1 MFESHLYNLTINYQ
15 ENFINLSTLGNF
27 CCYNQNFY
35 VIKFLNNRFIIMTG
49 IVITS
54 AKRSAIGKFMGG
66 LSQYSAPKLGSL
78 IINSIIAETNLSKD
92 LIDEVIM
99 GQVLTGGS
107 GQNPARQASML
118 SNLPEKV
125 SALTINQV
133 CGSGLRSVAIAAQSI
148 LSGQSEIIIAGG
160 QESMT
165 NAHHTI
171 NVRNGLK
178 MGDGKLK
185 DSMIID
191 GLWCA
196 MNDYHMGTTA
206 ENIAQKFNISKNEQ
220 DEFATNSQNKAE
232 NAQKNEHFNKEIT
245 PITVKIK
252 KEEVSFQT
260 DEFPRHGTTLD
271 KIKSLKPVFDKDGTV
286 TAGNASGLND
296 GSAAVMIMKEEKA
309 SELGIKPIAKI
320 ISSATVGVDPT
331 IMGIGPV
338 PAVKKALKIAN
349 WNIDDLDLIEA
360 NEAFAAQ
367 SLAVSKELKWDMGKV
382 NVNGG
387 AIALGH
393 PIGASGT
400 RILVTLIHEMER
412 QNKHKG
418 IATLC
423 IGGGQGVAMCIERQE

>member
-1 MFESHLYNLTINYQ
+1 MND
-15 ENFINLSTLGNF
+15 
-27 CCYNQNFY
+27 
-35 VIKFLNNRFIIMTG
+35 

-54 AKRSAIGKFMGG
+54 AKRSPIGKFMGS
-66 LSQYSAPKLGSL
+66 LSGFSAAELGSMA
-78 IINSIIAETNLSKD
+78 INSILSDTGVSRDK
-92 LIDEVIM
+92 IDQVIM

-133 CGSGLRSVAIAAQSI
+133 CGSGLRSISIAAQSI
-148 LSGQSEIIIAGG
+148 KFNESNIIIAGG
-160 QESMT
+160 QESMS

-206 ENIAQKFNISKNEQ
+206 ENIAEKFKITKKDQ
-220 DEFATNSQNKAE
+220 DEFATLSQNKAE
-232 NAQKNEHFNKEIT
+232 NAQKNGYFKNEIFPVT
-245 PITVKIK
+245 IKTK
-252 KEEVSFQT
+252 KEEISFDQ
-260 DEFPRHGTTLD
+260 DEFPRHGTTFE
-271 KIKSLKPVFDKDGTV
+271 KINSLKPVFDKNGTV

-296 GSAAVMIMKEEKA
+296 GSAAVMIMHEKKA
-309 SELGIKPIAKI
+309 AEMKLKPIAKI
-320 ISSATVGVDPT
+320 VSSSTVGVDPA

-338 PAVKKALKIAN
+338 PAVKNALESAN
-349 WNIDDLDLIEA
+349 WVLEDLDLIEA

-367 SLAVSKELKWDMGKV
+367 SLAVSKELNLNMDIV

-393 PIGASGT
+393 PIGASGA
-400 RILVTLIHEMER
+400 RILVTLIHEMIR
-412 QNKHKG
+412 QDKKKG
-418 IATLC
+418 VATLC
-423 IGGGQGVAMCIERQE
+423 IGGGQGVAMCIER

>member
-1 MFESHLYNLTINYQ
+1 
-15 ENFINLSTLGNF
+15 
-27 CCYNQNFY
+27 
-35 VIKFLNNRFIIMTG
+35 MTD
-49 IVITS
+49 IVITA
-54 AKRSAIGKFMGG
+54 AKRTAIGKFMGS
-66 LSQYSAPKLGSL
+66 LSNYSAPELGKLTIEAVLNENSL
-78 IINSIIAETNLSKD
+78 DKNLV
-92 LIDEVIM
+92 DELIM

-107 GQNPARQASML
+107 GQNPARQTSILAE
-118 SNLPEKV
+118 LPIEK

-133 CGSGLRSVAIAAQSI
+133 CGSGLRAVSLGAQSI
-148 LSGQSEIIIAGG
+148 MTNQSKIVIAGG

-206 ENIAQKFNISKNEQ
+206 ENISEKYNISKHDQ
-220 DEFATNSQNKAE
+220 DEFATLSQNKAE
-232 NAQKNEHFNKEIT
+232 EAQKKNKFESEILSVPVT
-245 PITVKIK
+245 QK
-252 KEEVSFQT
+252 KQT
-260 DEFPRHGTTLD
+260 IDFKNDEFPRHGSTLE
-271 KIKSLKPVFDKDGTV
+271 KISSLKPVFKKDGTV

-296 GSAAVMIMKEEKA
+296 GAATVTLMNEETSKK
-309 SELGIKPIAKI
+309 LNITPIARI
-320 ISSATVGVDPT
+320 ISWATTGVDPA

-338 PAVKKALKIAN
+338 PATKKALEIAN
-349 WNIDDLDLIEA
+349 WKLDDLDLIEA

-367 SLAVSKELKWDMGKV
+367 SLAVSKEMKWDMSKV

-393 PIGASGT
+393 PIGASGA
-400 RILVTLIHEMER
+400 RILVTLIHELIR
-412 QNKHKG
+412 SNKNKG
-418 IATLC
+418 LATLC
-423 IGGGQGVAMCIERQE
+423 IGGGQGIAMCIERL

>member
-1 MFESHLYNLTINYQ
+1 MND
-15 ENFINLSTLGNF
+15 
-27 CCYNQNFY
+27 
-35 VIKFLNNRFIIMTG
+35 

-54 AKRSAIGKFMGG
+54 AKRSPIGKFMGS
-66 LSQYSAPKLGSL
+66 LSGFSAAELGSMA
-78 IINSIIAETNLSKD
+78 INSILSDTGVSRDK
-92 LIDEVIM
+92 IDQVIM

-133 CGSGLRSVAIAAQSI
+133 CGSGLRSISIAAQSI
-148 LSGQSEIIIAGG
+148 KFNESNIIIAGG
-160 QESMT
+160 QESMS

-206 ENIAQKFNISKNEQ
+206 ENIAEKFKITKKDQ
-220 DEFATNSQNKAE
+220 DEFATLSQNKAE
-232 NAQKNEHFNKEIT
+232 NAQKNGYFKNEIFPVT
-245 PITVKIK
+245 IKTK
-252 KEEVSFQT
+252 KEEICFDQ
-260 DEFPRHGTTLD
+260 DEFPRHGTTFE
-271 KIKSLKPVFDKDGTV
+271 KINSLKPVFDKNGSV

-296 GSAAVMIMKEEKA
+296 GSAAVMIMHEKKA
-309 SELGIKPIAKI
+309 AEMNLKPIAKI
-320 ISSATVGVDPT
+320 VSSSTVGVDPA

-338 PAVKKALKIAN
+338 PAVKNALESAN
-349 WNIDDLDLIEA
+349 WVLEDLDLIEA

-367 SLAVSKELKWDMGKV
+367 SLAVSKELNLNMDIV

-393 PIGASGT
+393 PIGASGA
-400 RILVTLIHEMER
+400 RILVTLIHEMIR
-412 QNKHKG
+412 QDKKKG
-418 IATLC
+418 VATLC
-423 IGGGQGVAMCIERQE
+423 IGGGQGVAMCIER

>member
-1 MFESHLYNLTINYQ
+1 MSD
-15 ENFINLSTLGNF
+15 
-27 CCYNQNFY
+27 
-35 VIKFLNNRFIIMTG
+35 II
-49 IVITS
+49 ITS
-54 AKRSAIGKFMGG
+54 AKRLPIGKFMGS
-66 LSQYSAPKLGSL
+66 LSNFSAPELGSS
-78 IINSIIAETNLSKD
+78 IINSLVADAGLSKD

-107 GQNPARQASML
+107 GQNPARQAQML
-118 SNLPEKV
+118 SEIPEKA
-125 SALTINQV
+125 SALTVNQV
-133 CGSGLRSVAIAAQSI
+133 CGSGLRSVIIGYQSI
-148 LSGQSEIIIAGG
+148 FSGNSEIVISGG

-185 DSMIID
+185 DSMIVD

-196 MNDYHMGTTA
+196 MNNYHMGTTA
-206 ENIAQKFNISKNEQ
+206 ENIADKYKISKTEQ
-220 DEFATNSQNKAE
+220 DEFATHSQNKAE
-232 NAQKNEHFNKEIT
+232 NAQKNNHFENELSSIT
-245 PITVKIK
+245 IK
-252 KEEVSFQT
+252 SKKGEVSFEI

-271 KIKSLKPVFDKDGTV
+271 KISSLKPVFDKNGTV

-296 GSAAVMIMKEEKA
+296 GAAAVLMMKKEKA
-309 SELGIKPIAKI
+309 TELGLKPIAKI
-320 ISSATVGVDPT
+320 VSFATVGVDPA

-338 PAVKKALKIAN
+338 PAVKQALKHAK
-349 WNIDDLDLIEA
+349 WNIEDLDVIEA

-367 SLAVSKELKWDMGKV
+367 SLAVSKELKWDMNKV

-400 RILVTLIHEMER
+400 RILVTLIHELHR
-412 QNKHKG
+412 QNKKKG

-423 IGGGQGVAMCIERQE
+423 IGGGQGIAVCVEREE